1 VGSDSLEHRL
11 IAILV
16 ADVVGYSQLM
26 ERDEAGTLTA
36 LKSRRREIFVPQV
49 AQHRGRIVKWMGDGV
64 LVEFQSVVDA
74 VEAAIAIANGFM
86 EANDDIPADRR
97 IQLRMGI
104 HLGDVIHDGGDIFGD
119 GVNIAARLQQ
129 MSDVGGICLSQSI
142 YDQVKRKL
150 TVEFEQLG
158 PQAMKNMSEPI
169 AVYRIRMLPQVR
181 FESIVSQPPAGAK
194 ASIAV
199 LPFST
204 FGSPG
209 DHERESFADGLAEDL
224 ITDLSR
230 NQGLFVV
237 ARNSS
242 FSYKGKNTDVRRIAG
257 DLGVRYV
264 IEGSARRSSDRVRI
278 NVQLIDALNGNHV
291 WAERYDR
298 AVNDMFAV
306 QDEVVAKVVE
316 AMTGHLHTAP
326 PRNRPKSMEAY
337 DLAVR
342 ARQLTEESPQASAE
356 AKLMLERAIE
366 LDPEFAE
373 AHRALALTHWI
384 HWAHWGAPESEH
396 RMQAIERGEKAV
408 RLDPRDPACRWV
420 LGMIYA
426 YEGRFEESDREF
438 AKAVELDPNCADAWA
453 EMSDMSLLAGR
464 LDECLERIQKA
475 FRLNPMPPS
484 WYYLLLGQAEY
495 ARKSF
500 EKALTP
506 LRHESTYRTHS
517 RRTLAAALAQLG
529 RIEEARHKAKLFL
542 VANPHFTISHWA
554 NYHPWGD
561 ESVRD
566 NFIEGFRKAG
576 LPE

>member
-1 VGSDSLEHRL
+1 
-11 IAILV
+11 
-16 ADVVGYSQLM
+16 M
-26 ERDEAGTLTA
+26 
-36 LKSRRREIFVPQV
+36 
-49 AQHRGRIVKWMGDGV
+49 
-64 LVEFQSVVDA
+64 
-74 VEAAIAIANGFM
+74 
-86 EANDDIPADRR
+86 
-97 IQLRMGI
+97 
-104 HLGDVIHDGGDIFGD
+104 
-119 GVNIAARLQQ
+119 
-129 MSDVGGICLSQSI
+129 
-142 YDQVKRKL
+142 
-150 TVEFEQLG
+150 
-158 PQAMKNMSEPI
+158 
-169 AVYRIRMLPQVR
+169 
-181 FESIVSQPPAGAK
+181 
-194 ASIAV
+194 
-199 LPFST
+199 
-204 FGSPG
+204 
-209 DHERESFADGLAEDL
+209 
-224 ITDLSR
+224 
-230 NQGLFVV
+230 V

-242 FSYKGKNTDVRRIAG
+242 FSYKGKNTDVRQIAG

-326 PRNRPKSMEAY
+326 PRNRPRSMEAY

-426 YEGRFEESDREF
+426 YEGRIEESDREF

-453 EMSDMSLLAGR
+453 EMSDISILAGR
-464 LDECLERIQKA
+464 LDEGLEQIQKA
-475 FRLNPMPPS
+475 FRLNPVPPP

-495 ARKSF
+495 ARKNY
-500 EKALTP
+500 EKALAP
-506 LRHESTYRTHS
+506 LRHELTCSHAFAAHTGRGPGSARPYRGGAARSQALPRHQSAFHDFALGELQGRS
-517 RRTLAAALAQLG
+517 RQERARPLHRGLPQG
-529 RIEEARHKAKLFL
+529 RIARIENCCSIHQRRC
-542 VANPHFTISHWA
+542 SHSDWK
-554 NYHPWGD
+554 
-561 ESVRD
+561 ES
-566 NFIEGFRKAG
+566 ACY
-576 LPE
+576 